1 MSKPNKKSLLVIFF
15 VIIFIIV
22 GTVSIVFFA
31 NGYQISTKGKISFL
45 ATGII
50 SATSKP
56 KGASVYVDDKLLA
69 TTDNAINLPP
79 SNYNIKIV
87 KDGYLPWQKN
97 IQVQKEIAYQTNTQL
112 FRSSPDLKPL
122 TITGAINPAV
132 SPDGTLVV
140 FAVASASA
148 TKNNGL
154 YLIGLS
160 DNVVFLIK
168 NEAKQLSTNL
178 QNLDW
183 SKFTFTFSPNSK
195 QILAHNT
202 TGSNISN
209 YLIDLSTTTD
219 YKNLYDVTAKLSLIK
234 EDWDLQEQQIIKANI
249 ALLPAELQPFISTTS
264 AKSAILNIDN
274 TMVLYLAQI
283 DGNLKKN
290 IITPPPAQ
298 STQTQ
303 SRDVQKGN
311 YYVYDLK
318 DDTNFLL
325 GTKDSLYNPIWVAN
339 SNNLIYIED
348 QKIQTVEYD
357 NTNRQTLF
365 AGNFNKNAVYP
376 WLDGSKIIT
385 LIAPYNNAQE
395 NLYSIIIK

>member
-1 MSKPNKKSLLVIFF
+1 MSKPNKRSLLVIFF
-15 VIIFIIV
+15 VLIFIIGTTV
-22 GTVSIVFFA
+22 GITFFA
-31 NGYQISTKGKISFL
+31 KGYQISTKGRISFL

-79 SNYNIKIV
+79 GNYNIKIV

-122 TITGAINPAV
+122 TVTGAINPTV
-132 SPDGTLVV
+132 SPDGSLVV
-140 FAVASASA
+140 FSVASASA
-148 TKNNGL
+148 AKTNGL

-168 NEAKQLSTNL
+168 NEAKQLSSNL
-178 QNLDW
+178 PNLDW

-202 TGSNISN
+202 TNNSN

-219 YKNLYDVTAKLSLIK
+219 FKNLYDVTAKLSLIK
-234 EDWDLQEQQIIKANI
+234 EDWNLQEQQIIKTNLS
-249 ALLPAELQPFISTTS
+249 LLPTELQPFISTSS
-264 AKSAILNIDN
+264 AKNTIFNIDN

-283 DGNLKKN
+283 DGTLKKD

-303 SRDVQKGN
+303 SRDIKKDN

-318 DDTNFLL
+318 DDTNFWL
-325 GTKDSLYNPIWVAN
+325 GTKDLYRPQWVAN
-339 SNNLIYIED
+339 SNNLIFIED
-348 QKIQTVEYD
+348 QKIQTIEYD
-357 NTNRQTLF
+357 NTNKQTLF
-365 AGNFNKNAVYP
+365 AGNFNKDAVYP

-395 NLYSIIIK
+395 NLYSITIK

>member
-1 MSKPNKKSLLVIFF
+1 MSKPEKKSLLVIFF
-15 VIIFIIV
+15 VIIFII
-22 GTVSIVFFA
+22 GATIGIIFFA
-31 NGYQISTKGKISFL
+31 QGYQISTKGKISFL

-56 KGASVYVDDKLLA
+56 KSASVYVDDKLLA

-79 SNYNIKIV
+79 GNYNIKIV
-87 KDGYLPWQKN
+87 KDGYLPWQKS

-122 TITGAINPAV
+122 TVTGAINPAV

-148 TKNNGL
+148 AKNNGL

-168 NEAKQLSTNL
+168 NEAKQLSSDL

-202 TGSNISN
+202 ITNNGN
-209 YLIDLSTTTD
+209 YLIDLTTTTD

-249 ALLPAELQPFISTTS
+249 ALLPAELQPFISTSS
-264 AKSAILNIDN
+264 AKSALFNIDN

-283 DGNLKKN
+283 DGNLKKD

-303 SRDVQKGN
+303 SRDILKDH

-325 GTKDSLYNPIWVAN
+325 GTKDSLYNPSWIAN
-339 SNNLIYIED
+339 SNNLIYVED

-357 NTNRQTLF
+357 STNRQTLF

-385 LIAPYNNAQE
+385 LIAPYSNAQE
-395 NLYSIIIK
+395 NLYSITIK

>member
-1 MSKPNKKSLLVIFF
+1 MSKPNRKSLLVIFL
-15 VIIFIIV
+15 VIIFIIAATV
-22 GTVSIVFFA
+22 GIVFFA
-31 NGYQISTKGKISFL
+31 NGYQISTKGKISVL
-45 ATGII
+45 STGII

-56 KGASVYVDDKLLA
+56 KGASVYIDNKLLA

-79 SNYNIKIV
+79 GNYNIRIV

-97 IQVQKEIAYQTNTQL
+97 IEVKKEIAYQTSTQL
-112 FRSSPDLKPL
+112 FRSSPDLNPL
-122 TITGAINPAV
+122 TVTGAINPAV

-148 TKNNGL
+148 VKNNGL

-178 QNLDW
+178 SNIDW

-202 TGSNISN
+202 TGTNNSN

-234 EDWDLQEQQIIKANI
+234 EDWDLQEQQIIKTNL
-249 ALLPAELQPFISTTS
+249 ALLPVEIQPFISTTS
-264 AKSAILNIDN
+264 AKSTIFNIDN
-274 TMVLYLAQI
+274 TMVLYLARI
-283 DGNLKKN
+283 DGSLKKN

-303 SRDVQKGN
+303 SRDIKKDN

-318 DDTNFLL
+318 DDTNFFL
-325 GTKDSLYNPIWVAN
+325 GTKDSLYNPKWIAN

-348 QKIQTVEYD
+348 QKIQTIEYD

-376 WLDGSKIIT
+376 WFDGSKIIT
-385 LIAPYNNAQE
+385 LIAPYSNAQE
-395 NLYSIIIK
+395 NLYSITIK

>member
-1 MSKPNKKSLLVIFF
+1 MSKPTKRSLLVIFF
-15 VIIFIIV
+15 VLIFI
-22 GTVSIVFFA
+22 TVTTIGITFFA

-56 KGASVYVDDKLLA
+56 KDASVYVDDKLLA

-79 SNYNIKIV
+79 GNYNIKIV

-122 TITGAINPAV
+122 TVTGAINPAV
-132 SPDGTLVV
+132 SPDGSLVV
-140 FAVASASA
+140 FSVASASA
-148 TKNNGL
+148 AKTNGL

-168 NEAKQLSTNL
+168 NEAKQLSSNL
-178 QNLDW
+178 PNLDW

-202 TGSNISN
+202 TNNSN

-219 YKNLYDVTAKLSLIK
+219 FKNLYDVTAKLSLIK
-234 EDWDLQEQQIIKANI
+234 EDWDLQEQQIIKNNLS
-249 ALLPAELQPFISTTS
+249 LLPTELQQFISTSS
-264 AKSAILNIDN
+264 AKNTIFNIDN

-283 DGNLKKN
+283 DGNLKKD
-290 IITPPPAQ
+290 IISPPPAQ

-303 SRDVQKGN
+303 SRNIQKDN
-311 YYVYDLK
+311 YYIYDLK
-318 DDTNFLL
+318 DDTNFWL
-325 GTKDSLYNPIWVAN
+325 GTKDLYRPQWIAN

-348 QKIQTVEYD
+348 QKIQTIEYD
-357 NTNRQTLF
+357 HTNQQTLF
-365 AGNFNKNAVYP
+365 AGNFNKDAVYP

-385 LIAPYNNAQE
+385 LIAPYSNAQE
-395 NLYSIIIK
+395 NLYSITIK

>member
-1 MSKPNKKSLLVIFF
+1 MSKPSKRSLLVIFF
-15 VIIFIIV
+15 VLIFIIV
-22 GTVSIVFFA
+22 TTVGITFFA

-56 KGASVYVDDKLLA
+56 KGASVYVDEKLLA

-79 SNYNIKIV
+79 GNYNIKIV

-122 TITGAINPAV
+122 TVTGAINPAV
-132 SPDGTLVV
+132 SPDGSLIV
-140 FAVASASA
+140 FSVASASA
-148 TKNNGL
+148 AKTNGL

-168 NEAKQLSTNL
+168 NEAKQLSSNL
-178 QNLDW
+178 PNLDW

-195 QILAHNT
+195 QILAHNAT
-202 TGSNISN
+202 NNSN

-219 YKNLYDVTAKLSLIK
+219 FKNLYDVTAKLSLIK
-234 EDWDLQEQQIIKANI
+234 EDWDLQEQQIIKNNLT
-249 ALLPAELQPFISTTS
+249 LLPTELQQFISTSS
-264 AKSAILNIDN
+264 AKNTVFNIDN
-274 TMVLYLAQI
+274 TMVLYLAQT
-283 DGNLKKN
+283 DGTLKKD
-290 IITPPPAQ
+290 IISPPPAQ

-303 SRDVQKGN
+303 SRDIKKDN
-311 YYVYDLK
+311 YYIYDLK
-318 DDTNFLL
+318 DDTNFWL
-325 GTKDSLYNPIWVAN
+325 GTKDLYRPQWIAN
-339 SNNLIYIED
+339 SNNIIYIED
-348 QKIQTVEYD
+348 QKIQTIEYD
-357 NTNRQTLF
+357 HTNQQTLF
-365 AGNFNKNAVYP
+365 AGNFNKDAVYP

-395 NLYSIIIK
+395 NLYSITIK

>member
-1 MSKPNKKSLLVIFF
+1 MSKPSKRSLLVIFF
-15 VIIFIIV
+15 VLIFIIV
-22 GTVSIVFFA
+22 TTIGITFFA

-56 KGASVYVDDKLLA
+56 KGASVYVDEKLLA

-79 SNYNIKIV
+79 GNYNIKIV

-122 TITGAINPAV
+122 NVTGAINPVV
-132 SPDGTLVV
+132 SPDGSLIV
-140 FAVASASA
+140 FSVASASA
-148 TKNNGL
+148 AKTNGL

-168 NEAKQLSTNL
+168 NEAKQLSSNL
-178 QNLDW
+178 PNLDW

-195 QILAHNT
+195 QILAHNAT
-202 TGSNISN
+202 NNSN

-219 YKNLYDVTAKLSLIK
+219 FKNLYDVTAKLSLIK
-234 EDWDLQEQQIIKANI
+234 EDWDLQEQQIIKNNLT
-249 ALLPAELQPFISTTS
+249 LLPTELQQFISTSS
-264 AKSAILNIDN
+264 AKNTVFNIDN
-274 TMVLYLAQI
+274 TMVLYLAQT
-283 DGNLKKN
+283 DGTLKKD
-290 IITPPPAQ
+290 IISPPPAQ

-303 SRDVQKGN
+303 SRDIKKDN
-311 YYVYDLK
+311 YYIYDLK
-318 DDTNFLL
+318 DDTNFWL
-325 GTKDSLYNPIWVAN
+325 GTKDLYRPQWIAN

-348 QKIQTVEYD
+348 QKIQTIEYD
-357 NTNRQTLF
+357 HTNQQTLF
-365 AGNFNKNAVYP
+365 AGNFNKDAVYP

-385 LIAPYNNAQE
+385 LIAPYSNAQE
-395 NLYSIIIK
+395 NLYSITIK

>member
-1 MSKPNKKSLLVIFF
+1 MSKPSKRSLLVIFF
-15 VIIFIIV
+15 VLIFIIV
-22 GTVSIVFFA
+22 TTVGITFFA

-79 SNYNIKIV
+79 GNYNIKIV

-122 TITGAINPAV
+122 TVTGAINPAV
-132 SPDGTLVV
+132 SPDGSLIV
-140 FAVASASA
+140 FSVASASA
-148 TKNNGL
+148 AKTNGL

-168 NEAKQLSTNL
+168 NEAKQLSSNL
-178 QNLDW
+178 PNLDW

-202 TGSNISN
+202 TNNSN

-219 YKNLYDVTAKLSLIK
+219 FKNLYDVTAKLSLIK
-234 EDWDLQEQQIIKANI
+234 EDWDLQEQQIIKNNLT
-249 ALLPAELQPFISTTS
+249 LLPTELQQFISTSS
-264 AKSAILNIDN
+264 AKNTVFNIDN
-274 TMVLYLAQI
+274 TMVLYLAQT
-283 DGNLKKN
+283 DGTLKKD
-290 IITPPPAQ
+290 IISPPPAQ

-303 SRDVQKGN
+303 SRNIQKDN
-311 YYVYDLK
+311 YYIYDLK
-318 DDTNFLL
+318 DDTNFWL
-325 GTKDSLYNPIWVAN
+325 GTKDLYRPQWIAN

-348 QKIQTVEYD
+348 QKIQTIEYD
-357 NTNRQTLF
+357 HTNQQTLF
-365 AGNFNKNAVYP
+365 AGNFNKDAVYP

-385 LIAPYNNAQE
+385 LIAPYSNAQE
-395 NLYSIIIK
+395 NLYSITIK

>member
-1 MSKPNKKSLLVIFF
+1 MSKPSKRSLLVIFF
-15 VIIFIIV
+15 VLIFIIV
-22 GTVSIVFFA
+22 TTIGITFFA

-56 KGASVYVDDKLLA
+56 KSASVYVDDKLLA

-79 SNYNIKIV
+79 GNYNIKIV

-122 TITGAINPAV
+122 TVTGAINPAV
-132 SPDGTLVV
+132 SPDGSLVV
-140 FAVASASA
+140 FSVASASA
-148 TKNNGL
+148 AKTNGL

-168 NEAKQLSTNL
+168 NEAKQLSSNL
-178 QNLDW
+178 PNLDW

-195 QILAHNT
+195 QILAHNNT
-202 TGSNISN
+202 NNSN

-219 YKNLYDVTAKLSLIK
+219 FKNLYDVTAKLSLIK
-234 EDWDLQEQQIIKANI
+234 EDWNLQEQQIIKTNLS
-249 ALLPAELQPFISTTS
+249 LLPAELQPFISTNS
-264 AKSAILNIDN
+264 AKNTAFNIDN

-283 DGNLKKN
+283 DGNLKKD
-290 IITPPPAQ
+290 IISPPPAQ

-303 SRDVQKGN
+303 SRDIKKDN
-311 YYVYDLK
+311 YYIYDLK
-318 DDTNFLL
+318 DDTNFWL
-325 GTKDSLYNPIWVAN
+325 GTKDLYRPQWIAN

-348 QKIQTVEYD
+348 QKIQTIEYD
-357 NTNRQTLF
+357 HTNQQTLF
-365 AGNFNKNAVYP
+365 AGNFNKDAVYP

-385 LIAPYNNAQE
+385 LIAPYSNAQE
-395 NLYSIIIK
+395 NLYSITIK

>member
-1 MSKPNKKSLLVIFF
+1 MSKPSKRSLLVIFF
-15 VIIFIIV
+15 VLIFIIV
-22 GTVSIVFFA
+22 TTVGITFFA

-79 SNYNIKIV
+79 GNYNIKIV

-97 IQVQKEIAYQTNTQL
+97 IQVQKEIAYQTSTQF

-122 TITGAINPAV
+122 TVTGAINPAV
-132 SPDGTLVV
+132 SPDGSLVV
-140 FAVASASA
+140 FSVASASA
-148 TKNNGL
+148 AKTNGL

-168 NEAKQLSTNL
+168 NEAKQLSSNL
-178 QNLDW
+178 PNLDW

-202 TGSNISN
+202 TNNSN

-219 YKNLYDVTAKLSLIK
+219 FKNLYDITAKLSLIK
-234 EDWDLQEQQIIKANI
+234 EDWDLQEQQIIKTNLS
-249 ALLPAELQPFISTTS
+249 LLPAELQPFISTNS
-264 AKSAILNIDN
+264 AKNTLFNIDN

-283 DGNLKKN
+283 DGNLKKD
-290 IITPPPAQ
+290 IISPPPAQ

-303 SRDVQKGN
+303 SRDIKKDN
-311 YYVYDLK
+311 YYIYDLK
-318 DDTNFLL
+318 DDTNFWL
-325 GTKDSLYNPIWVAN
+325 GTKDLYHPQWIAN

-348 QKIQTVEYD
+348 QKIQTIEYD
-357 NTNRQTLF
+357 HTNQQTLF
-365 AGNFNKNAVYP
+365 AGNFNKDAVYP

-385 LIAPYNNAQE
+385 LIAPYSNAQE
-395 NLYSIIIK
+395 NLYSVTIK

>member
-1 MSKPNKKSLLVIFF
+1 MSSPTKKSLLIIFLVLIFIVGGTLGIIFF
-15 VIIFIIV
+15 
-22 GTVSIVFFA
+22 A
-31 NGYQISTKGKISFL
+31 QGYQISTKGKVGFL

-79 SNYNIKIV
+79 GSYNVKIV

-122 TITGAINPAV
+122 TVTGAINPAV
-132 SPDGTLVV
+132 SPDGSLVV

-148 TKNNGL
+148 AKTNGL

-178 QNLDW
+178 PNLDW

-195 QILAHNT
+195 QILAHGTANN
-202 TGSNISN
+202 GN
-209 YLIDLSTTTD
+209 YLIDLTTTTD
-219 YKNLYDVTAKLSLIK
+219 FKNLYDVTAKLSLIK
-234 EDWDLQEQQIIKANI
+234 EDWDLQEQQIIKTNL
-249 ALLPAELQPFISTTS
+249 ALLPEELQPFISTTS
-264 AKSAILNIDN
+264 AKNTVFNIDN

-283 DGNLKKN
+283 DGTLKKN

-303 SRDVQKGN
+303 SRDVKKDN

-318 DDTNFLL
+318 DDTNFWL
-325 GTKDSLYNPIWVAN
+325 GTKDLYRPQWIAN

-348 QKIQTVEYD
+348 QKIQTIEYD
-357 NTNRQTLF
+357 HTNQQTLF
-365 AGNFNKNAVYP
+365 AGNFNKDAVYP

-395 NLYSIIIK
+395 NLYSITIK

>member
-1 MSKPNKKSLLVIFF
+1 MSKPSKRSLLVIFF
-15 VIIFIIV
+15 VLIFIIV
-22 GTVSIVFFA
+22 TTIGITFFA

-56 KGASVYVDDKLLA
+56 KGASVYVDEKLLA

-79 SNYNIKIV
+79 GNYNIKIV

-122 TITGAINPAV
+122 TVTGAINPVV
-132 SPDGTLVV
+132 SPDGSLIV
-140 FAVASASA
+140 FSVASASA
-148 TKNNGL
+148 AKTNGL

-168 NEAKQLSTNL
+168 NEAKQLSSNL
-178 QNLDW
+178 PNLDW

-195 QILAHNT
+195 QILAHNAT
-202 TGSNISN
+202 NNSN

-219 YKNLYDVTAKLSLIK
+219 FKNLYDVTAKLSLIK
-234 EDWDLQEQQIIKANI
+234 EDWDLQEQQIIKNNLT
-249 ALLPAELQPFISTTS
+249 LLPTELQQFISTSS
-264 AKSAILNIDN
+264 AKNTVFNIDN
-274 TMVLYLAQI
+274 TMVLYLAQT
-283 DGNLKKN
+283 DGTLKKD
-290 IITPPPAQ
+290 IISPPPAQ

-303 SRDVQKGN
+303 SRDIKKDN
-311 YYVYDLK
+311 YYIYDLK
-318 DDTNFLL
+318 DDTNFWL
-325 GTKDSLYNPIWVAN
+325 GTKDLYRPQWIAN

-348 QKIQTVEYD
+348 QKIQTIEYD
-357 NTNRQTLF
+357 HTNQQTLF
-365 AGNFNKNAVYP
+365 AGNFNKDAVYP

-385 LIAPYNNAQE
+385 LIAPYSNAQE
-395 NLYSIIIK
+395 NLYSITIK

>member
-1 MSKPNKKSLLVIFF
+1 MSKPTKRSLLVIFF
-15 VIIFIIV
+15 VLIFI
-22 GTVSIVFFA
+22 TVTTIGITFFA

-56 KGASVYVDDKLLA
+56 KDASVYVDDKLLA

-79 SNYNIKIV
+79 GNYNIKIV

-122 TITGAINPAV
+122 TVTGAINPAV
-132 SPDGTLVV
+132 SPDGSLVV
-140 FAVASASA
+140 FSVASASA
-148 TKNNGL
+148 AKTNGL

-168 NEAKQLSTNL
+168 NEAKQLSSNL
-178 QNLDW
+178 PNLDW

-202 TGSNISN
+202 TNNSN

-219 YKNLYDVTAKLSLIK
+219 FKNLYDVTAKLSLIK
-234 EDWDLQEQQIIKANI
+234 EDWDLQEQQIIKNNLS
-249 ALLPAELQPFISTTS
+249 LLPTELQQFISTSS
-264 AKSAILNIDN
+264 AKNTIFNIDN

-283 DGNLKKN
+283 DGNLKKD
-290 IITPPPAQ
+290 IISPPPAQ

-303 SRDVQKGN
+303 SRNIQKDN
-311 YYVYDLK
+311 YYIYDLK
-318 DDTNFLL
+318 DDTNFWL
-325 GTKDSLYNPIWVAN
+325 GTKDLYRPQWIAN

-348 QKIQTVEYD
+348 QKIQTIEYD
-357 NTNRQTLF
+357 HTNQQTLF
-365 AGNFNKNAVYP
+365 AGNFEKDAVYP

-385 LIAPYNNAQE
+385 LIAPYSNAQE
-395 NLYSIIIK
+395 NLYSITIK

>member
-1 MSKPNKKSLLVIFF
+1 MSKPEKKSLLVIFF
-15 VIIFIIV
+15 VIVFIIGATV
-22 GTVSIVFFA
+22 GIIFFA
-31 NGYQISTKGKISFL
+31 QGYQISTKGKISFL

-56 KGASVYVDDKLLA
+56 KSASVYVDDKLLA

-79 SNYNIKIV
+79 GNYNIKIV
-87 KDGYLPWQKN
+87 KDGYLPWQKS
-97 IQVQKEIAYQTNTQL
+97 IQVKKEIAYQTNTQL

-122 TITGAINPAV
+122 TVTGAINPAV

-148 TKNNGL
+148 AKNNGL

-168 NEAKQLSTNL
+168 NEAKQLSSDL

-202 TGSNISN
+202 TTNSGN
-209 YLIDLSTTTD
+209 YLIDLTTTTD

-234 EDWDLQEQQIIKANI
+234 EDWDLQEQQIIKSNL
-249 ALLPAELQPFISTTS
+249 ALLPVELQPFISTSS
-264 AKSAILNIDN
+264 AKNALFNIDN

-283 DGNLKKN
+283 DGNLKKD

-303 SRDVQKGN
+303 SRDILKDH
-311 YYVYDLK
+311 YYIYDLK

-325 GTKDSLYNPIWVAN
+325 GTKDSLYNPSWIAN

-357 NTNRQTLF
+357 STNRQTLF

-385 LIAPYNNAQE
+385 LTAPYSNAQE
-395 NLYSIIIK
+395 NLYSITIK

>member
-1 MSKPNKKSLLVIFF
+1 MSKPSKRSLLVIFF
-15 VIIFIIV
+15 VLIFIIV
-22 GTVSIVFFA
+22 TTVGITFFA

-79 SNYNIKIV
+79 GNYNIKIV

-122 TITGAINPAV
+122 TVTGAINPAV
-132 SPDGTLVV
+132 SPDGSLIV
-140 FAVASASA
+140 FSVASASA
-148 TKNNGL
+148 AKTNGL

-168 NEAKQLSTNL
+168 NEAKQLSSNL
-178 QNLDW
+178 PNLDW

-195 QILAHNT
+195 QILAHNAT
-202 TGSNISN
+202 NNSN

-219 YKNLYDVTAKLSLIK
+219 FKNLYDVTAKLSLIK
-234 EDWDLQEQQIIKANI
+234 EDWDLQEQQIIKNNLT
-249 ALLPAELQPFISTTS
+249 LLPTELQQFISTSS
-264 AKSAILNIDN
+264 AKNTVFNIDN
-274 TMVLYLAQI
+274 TMVLYLAQT
-283 DGNLKKN
+283 DGTLKKD
-290 IITPPPAQ
+290 IISPPPAQ

-303 SRDVQKGN
+303 SRDIKKDN
-311 YYVYDLK
+311 YYIYDLK
-318 DDTNFLL
+318 DDTNFWL
-325 GTKDSLYNPIWVAN
+325 GTKDLYRPQWIAN

-348 QKIQTVEYD
+348 QKIQTIEYD
-357 NTNRQTLF
+357 HTNQQTLF
-365 AGNFNKNAVYP
+365 AGNFNKDAVYP

-385 LIAPYNNAQE
+385 LIAPYSNAQE
-395 NLYSIIIK
+395 NLYSITIK

>member
-1 MSKPNKKSLLVIFF
+1 MSKPSKRSLLVIFF
-15 VIIFIIV
+15 VLIFIIV
-22 GTVSIVFFA
+22 TTVGITFFA

-79 SNYNIKIV
+79 GNYNIKIV

-122 TITGAINPAV
+122 TVTGAINPAV
-132 SPDGTLVV
+132 SPDGSLIV
-140 FAVASASA
+140 FSVASASA
-148 TKNNGL
+148 AKTNGL

-168 NEAKQLSTNL
+168 NEAKQLSSNL
-178 QNLDW
+178 PNLDW

-202 TGSNISN
+202 TNNSN

-219 YKNLYDVTAKLSLIK
+219 FKNLYDVTAKLSLIK
-234 EDWDLQEQQIIKANI
+234 EDWDLQEQQIIKNNLT
-249 ALLPAELQPFISTTS
+249 LLPTELQQFISTSS
-264 AKSAILNIDN
+264 AKNTVFNIDN
-274 TMVLYLAQI
+274 TMVLYLAHT
-283 DGNLKKN
+283 DGTLKKD
-290 IITPPPAQ
+290 IISPPPAQ

-303 SRDVQKGN
+303 SRNIQKDN
-311 YYVYDLK
+311 YYIYDLK
-318 DDTNFLL
+318 DDTNFWL
-325 GTKDSLYNPIWVAN
+325 GTKDLYRPQWIAN

-348 QKIQTVEYD
+348 QKIQTIEYD
-357 NTNRQTLF
+357 HTNQQTLF
-365 AGNFNKNAVYP
+365 AGNFNKDAVYP

-385 LIAPYNNAQE
+385 LIAPYSNAQE
-395 NLYSIIIK
+395 NLYSITIK